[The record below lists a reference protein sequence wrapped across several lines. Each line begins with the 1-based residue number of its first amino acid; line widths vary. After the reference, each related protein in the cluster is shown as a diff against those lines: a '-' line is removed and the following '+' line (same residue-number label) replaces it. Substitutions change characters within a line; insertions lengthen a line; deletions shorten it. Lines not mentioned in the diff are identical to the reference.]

1 MNNLDPFLFITLL
14 VIGYFI
20 LLITLRKLNIGR
32 KTKCNRCDNCCP
44 DCKEAL
50 ERVKRIKKDY
60 IFNYLT
66 FQIFDF
72 KRYKCMT
79 CAWEGIKWGKPFSGN
94 F

>member
-20 LLITLRKLNIGR
+20 LLITLRKFNFGKKLS
-32 KTKCNRCDNCCP
+32 CSRCDNCCP
-44 DCKEAL
+44 NCKEAL

-60 IFNYLT
+60 IVNYLT
-66 FQIFDF
+66 FQMFDF
-72 KRYKCMT
+72 KRYKCMN
-79 CAWEGIKWGKPFSGN
+79 CAWEGIKWEKPFSGK